1 MQASGVLGHGSD
13 DRSPQGEAVKGRP
26 DIDCRCTRSGSNGRA
41 PGNKVGTVMTPNRG
55 QKAQKRQPK
64 KPEELDPV
72 TEAST
77 ESFPASDAPAWTT
90 GGHSRSKIK
99 WKKKNR

>member
-1 MQASGVLGHGSD
+1 VLVHGSD
-13 DRSPQGEAVKGRP
+13 DCSPQGEAVKGTP
-26 DIDCRCTRSGSNGRA
+26 DIDCRCSRAGCKGRA
-41 PGNKVGTVMTPNRG
+41 TGNKVGTVMATKRG
-55 QKAQKRQPK
+55 QKAQKPEPK

-90 GGHSRSKIK
+90 SGDGRSKIK
-99 WKKKNR
+99 WKKKSR

>member
-1 MQASGVLGHGSD
+1 MA
-13 DRSPQGEAVKGRP
+13 
-26 DIDCRCTRSGSNGRA
+26 I
-41 PGNKVGTVMTPNRG
+41 NRRR
-55 QKAQKRQPK
+55 KAQKPDPK

-90 GGHSRSKIK
+90 SGDHRSKIK
-99 WKKKNR
+99 WKKKRR